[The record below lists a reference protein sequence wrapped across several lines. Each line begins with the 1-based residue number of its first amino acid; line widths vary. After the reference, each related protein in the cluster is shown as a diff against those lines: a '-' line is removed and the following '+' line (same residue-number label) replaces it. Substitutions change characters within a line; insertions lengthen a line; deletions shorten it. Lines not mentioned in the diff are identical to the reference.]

1 MSAGCNHPAAVG
13 WGATA
18 GARPV
23 RVDART
29 VARAAVA
36 LPAAAV
42 AAYVVARCGYEAAT
56 APSQREAAGWAAL
69 GLAAAAPAIVALAA
83 WRARTGAL
91 AIGAGA
97 AAVIAGCVAF
107 QGLLASGSFF
117 AGDDWLHLVKAHG
130 ATLEP
135 GYLGDPVFIHYA
147 PGLRFGY
154 WALQQVAP
162 ADWGVAL
169 AALLLLLAGSL
180 LLFHRISIQL
190 FGERRSN
197 LVVLLLFGSSVT
209 LVTSFLWFADGL
221 HKLPSTFLS
230 LLAIHAWLRHR
241 ENGSRAALALSV
253 AAVSLGLLFYVKVI
267 LVPLYLVLIE
277 VLLLR
282 RPTRLWTLAA
292 FAPPI
297 AVYLWNYAAGY
308 AALAGDRP
316 ELGLVAEYVWTA
328 WHRGAA
334 PALAGIYV
342 GLDERALAIVG
353 AIAVQIAIVAIVW
366 HRRRAWRVWVFA
378 AIAFIAN
385 ASLVGLG
392 RLESFGFE
400 RVAWDPR
407 YHTELAWLLPLA
419 LAFAFRDYTFRRRRV
434 ATAAIV
440 LYAVLATVTGTLMA
454 LWWQRT
460 QSATSTAYAQNLPRQ
475 GELIDQPVPAF
486 LVSARDHPWDRLD
499 RLAPAVEAG
508 PVVASTGDPRI
519 VGDDGIARPARLYPA
534 GSALPGLT
542 GCARGTLAIPG
553 GQPSLYAQVDL
564 GGRDILV
571 SLARPQRLTLPR
583 GARVCVRQTAVG
595 WLGPA

>member
-1 MSAGCNHPAAVG
+1 VG

-29 VARAAVA
+29 VARAAIA
-36 LPAAAV
+36 LPAAAA
-42 AAYVVARCGYEAAT
+42 AAYIVARCGYEAAA
-56 APSQREAAGWAAL
+56 APTQREAANHLAL
-69 GLAAAAPAIVALAA
+69 GLAAGAPAIVALVA
-83 WRARTGAL
+83 WRASARAATVAL
-91 AIGAGA
+91 PA
-97 AAVIAGCVAF
+97 AALIAGCVAF
-107 QGLLASGSFF
+107 QGILASGSFF
-117 AGDDWLHLVKAHG
+117 AGDDWLHLVKAHD
-130 ATLEP
+130 AALTAP
-135 GYLGDPVFIHYA
+135 YLADPVFIHYA

-154 WALQQVAP
+154 WALQHVAP

-169 AALLLLLAGSL
+169 AGLLVLFAGSL
-180 LLFHRISIQL
+180 VLFHRICIQL

-209 LVTSFLWFADGL
+209 LVTSFVWFADGL

-241 ENGSRAALALSV
+241 ETSSRAALALSV

-277 VLLLR
+277 VLLLKR
-282 RPTRLWTLAA
+282 RTNLWSLAA

-297 AVYLWNYAAGY
+297 ALYLWNYAAGY
-308 AALAGDRP
+308 AALAGDKP

-328 WHRGAA
+328 WYRGAA
-334 PALAGIYV
+334 PALTGVYV
-342 GLDERALAIVG
+342 GLDERALATVA
-353 AIAVQIAIVAIVW
+353 AIAVQIAIVAVVW
-366 HRRRAWRVWVFA
+366 HRRTAWRAWAFA
-378 AIAFIAN
+378 AIAFVAN

-419 LAFAFRDYTFRRRRV
+419 LAFAFKNVELRRRR
-434 ATAAIV
+434 AAAAAI
-440 LYAVLATVTGTLMA
+440 AVYVIFATVTGTLIA
-454 LWWQRT
+454 LWWQDT
-460 QSATSTAYAQNLPRQ
+460 QSATSTEYVANLPRH
-475 GELIDQPVPAF
+475 GELLDQPVPAF
-486 LVSARDHPWDRLD
+486 LVSARDHPWDRLE
-499 RLAPAVEAG
+499 RLAPAVGAAR
-508 PVVASTGDPRI
+508 VVASSDDPRI
-519 VGDDGIARPARLYPA
+519 VGEDGVARPARLYPA
-534 GSALPGLT
+534 GSTLPGLE

-553 GQPSLYAQVDL
+553 GQPSLYAQLDL
-564 GGRDILV
+564 GRERMLV
-571 SLARPQRLTLPR
+571 SLAEPLRLTLPR